1 MLEMR
6 NMKLRGSGEMKL
18 NLNEDPDAMAL
29 TIS

>member
-18 NLNEDPDAMAL
+18 NLNKDPDAMAL